1 MLKSLQNKL
10 KRIPPFKT
18 PAEAGID
25 LDPNSPEVER
35 AREKTPPENEQ
46 QVVDDILKFYKDAQM
61 SRLFLERDWL
71 ISQAFRVGH
80 QWVEW
85 NVGTGQL
92 ACLYDREDPEERYR
106 HITVNLIRECML
118 LVGAAVTQSR
128 PDVNFSPLTG
138 RDIDVAATQ
147 EARAINDHCD
157 REFCDDLQLRAL
169 VDLALTS
176 TTAFL
181 YQYWDPKKKEDV
193 PVFDPMGNVVGMKK
207 LPVGGVREE
216 IVPAYYVYPDPKA
229 KTWQHCGRLCHVA
242 IRDINEMIDEYGD
255 AAKGLQPDT
264 YSTPAGF
271 IESRLDWINR
281 DFGQSTFNTIKNAVT
296 VYSVWDKPNTKFPKG
311 RYIVVA
317 SNRVLRYEDW
327 PYEDK
332 ENFPF
337 TPLGFE
343 YIPHSLWALNNV
355 LHLIPLQMTY
365 NRVYSRI
372 MDRLQNDR
380 LTILMQR
387 GTEAGPDA
395 YESDRQKEVI
405 YYNMGAQPPVFQQPP
420 PLNPEW
426 FTMLNAVKADMQ
438 EMSGARDVSRG
449 MVPGGVTAAQAIE
462 MLQVANASQLAP
474 FLGNIERFVEMRAE
488 RRVSLYAQFATGV
501 PRLVGMAETDDPAQ
515 ALTNVHAFR
524 ALRGGGKTR
533 VVVTPGS
540 AKPRSP
546 DAENERI
553 VEWFKEGMFG
563 PPIDP
568 MAATAA
574 WKAMDHAKSDEVVE
588 ELLKMRLTML
598 QEQAA
603 KAAQAGQGQMS
614 PVLIE
619 AQAKAQAQAAQTQHA
634 AELEA
639 IRHHHEMEKI
649 KMQHEMDMAKL
660 AAEHLHKE
668 RTMPAE

>member
-1 MLKSLQNKL
+1 
-10 KRIPPFKT
+10 
-18 PAEAGID
+18 
-25 LDPNSPEVER
+25 
-35 AREKTPPENEQ
+35 
-46 QVVDDILKFYKDAQM
+46 
-61 SRLFLERDWL
+61 LERDWL

-92 ACLYDREDPEERYR
+92 TTLYDRDDPQERYR

-118 LVGAAVTQSR
+118 LVGAAVTQNR
-128 PDVNFSPLTG
+128 PDVNFSSLTG
-138 RDIDVAATQ
+138 REIDMAATQ

-157 REFCDDLQLRAL
+157 REFCDELQLRAL

-176 TTAFL
+176 TTTFL
-181 YQYWDPKKKEDV
+181 YQYWDPKKEEDV
-193 PVFDPMGNVVGMKK
+193 PVFDQAGQITGLKK

-216 IVPAYYVYPDPKA
+216 IVPAYYLYPDPKA
-229 KTWQHCGRLCHVA
+229 KTWEHCPRVCHVS
-242 IRDINEMIDEYGD
+242 IRDLNEMIDEYG
-255 AAKGLQPDT
+255 AKAKGLEPDT

-296 VYSVWDKPNTKFPKG
+296 VYSVWDRPNNRFPKG

-317 SNRVLRYEDW
+317 NNRVLRYEDW

-332 ENFPF
+332 TKFPF

-372 MDRLQNDR
+372 MDRLQNDK
-380 LTILMQR
+380 LTLLIQR
-387 GTEAGPDA
+387 GAEVGPDA

-405 YYNMGAQPPVFQQPP
+405 YYNLGAQPPAFQQPP
-420 PLNPEW
+420 PVNPEW
-426 FTMLNAVKADMQ
+426 FQMLATIKGDMQ
-438 EMSGARDVSRG
+438 EMSGARDVARG
-449 MVPGGVTAAQAIE
+449 TVPNGVTAAQAIE
-462 MLQVANASQLAP
+462 MLQVANASQLTP
-474 FLGNIERFVEMRAE
+474 FLGNIERFVEQRAE
-488 RRVSLYAQFATGV
+488 RRVALYAQFARGV
-501 PRLVGMAETDDPAQ
+501 PRLIGLSESADPTQAMA
-515 ALTNVHAFR
+515 NVQAFR

-540 AKPRSP
+540 ARPSSP
-546 DAENERI
+546 EAQNERV

-568 MAATAA
+568 MAAVAA
-574 WKAMDHAKSDEVVE
+574 WKAMDHAKSDAVVE
-588 ELLKMRLTML
+588 DLTRMRLQL
-598 QEQAA
+598 VQEQAA
-603 KAAQAGQGQMS
+603 KAQQDAQGSIPPAA
-614 PVLIE
+614 LE
-619 AQAKAQAQAAQTQHA
+619 AQAKAQAQQTQTQHE

-639 IRHHHEMEKI
+639 IRHHHELEKM
-649 KMQHEMDMAKL
+649 KVQHEMDMAKL
-660 AAEHLHKE
+660 AAEHLHE
-668 RTMPAE
+668 EGNPPRHD